1 MRAGKV
7 KFTKHAFEK
16 FDFLAKYGFHVTETA
31 VKETVTNPDKVER
44 RDGQTLATKSM
55 DDQIALRVVYRQTN
69 DNIVVVTFYPVKRA
83 RYNV

>member
-31 VKETVTNPDKVER
+31 VTNPDKVER

-55 DDQIALRVVYRQTN
+55 DDEIALRVVYRQTN